1 MSRRAAP
8 KANSTAALPILYS
21 FRRCPYA
28 IRARLA
34 LCQAGVP
41 VELREVDLKRKPP
54 ALLAVSS
61 AATVPVLDAGPGAV
75 LVHSLD
81 IMRWALAQSDGDRW
95 LARGDAGLNQ
105 RLVDTNDGDFK
116 HALDRYK
123 YANRHPLRS
132 QAAYRDEAVACLIEP
147 LEAALARADY
157 LGGSLPCWADVAVFP
172 FVRQFAGVDPAWWR
186 EAPLP
191 AMRRWLNGWQD
202 SALFALCMHKYAVW
216 TPSDEPTRF
225 PPLRPT

>member
-1 MSRRAAP
+1 MAVAM
-8 KANSTAALPILYS
+8 NTLPILYS

-132 QAAYRDEAVACLIEP
+132 QAAYRDEAAF
-147 LEAALARADY
+147 LEGLSSLGGTTEEAGRSEFAALVVSLSDCPQEIPRHCAMSCGPEDAVTHRCIAKARTRHE
-157 LGGSLPCWADVAVFP
+157 SVSS
-172 FVRQFAGVDPAWWR
+172 PAS
-186 EAPLP
+186 P
-191 AMRRWLNGWQD
+191 
-202 SALFALCMHKYAVW
+202 
-216 TPSDEPTRF
+216 PTRS
-225 PPLRPT
+225 PA